1 MMPNQR
7 PYEEKRNFIRVALD
21 CEIHLQHAASGHR
34 FIAGGRNLSA
44 GGVLF
49 RTDECLAPGDLLV
62 MHIEAS
68 QQLFSVL
75 DATIEVVRV
84 EPCGAGEPQ
93 LVGGAIRTIHD
104 MNA

>member
-1 MMPNQR
+1 MPNQR
-7 PYEEKRNFIRVALD
+7 PNEEKRDFIRVNLA

-34 FIAGGRNLSA
+34 FIAGSRNLSA

-49 RTDECLAPGDLLV
+49 QTDECLAPGDLLE

-68 QQLFSVL
+68 QMLFSVL

-84 EPCGAGEPQ
+84 ESPGEGGPQ

-104 MNA
+104 MNT

>member
-1 MMPNQR
+1 MPNQR
-7 PYEEKRNFIRVALD
+7 PYEEKRDFIRVDLN

-34 FIAGGRNLSA
+34 FIANSRNLSA

-49 RTDECLAPGDLLV
+49 QTDESLVPGDLLE

-68 QQLFSVL
+68 QALFSVL
-75 DATIEVVRV
+75 DATIEVVRI
-84 EPCGAGEPQ
+84 EPHDEGGSH

-104 MNA
+104 MGA

>member
-1 MMPNQR
+1 MMANQR
-7 PYEEKRNFIRVALD
+7 PYEEKRDFIRVSLD

-34 FIAGGRNLSA
+34 FIASSRNLSA

-49 RTDECLAPGDLLV
+49 LTEESLAPGDLLE

-68 QQLFSVL
+68 QALFSVL
-75 DATIEVVRV
+75 DATIEVVRI
-84 EPCGAGEPQ
+84 ESHDAGEPQ